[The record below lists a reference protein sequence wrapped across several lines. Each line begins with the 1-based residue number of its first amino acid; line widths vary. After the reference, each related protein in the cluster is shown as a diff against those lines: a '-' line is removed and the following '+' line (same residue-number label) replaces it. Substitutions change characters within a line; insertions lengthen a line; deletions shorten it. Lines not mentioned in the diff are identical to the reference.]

1 MNNQKPHITSYE
13 KGMNKD
19 INVESLPQNTYVDAQ
34 NFRLFT
40 TGDGASVGGIQNI
53 KGTRLEHTFT
63 NFNERVIGSTQL
75 RDALIVFTAV
85 SIDEPSTGRI
95 YKLEFDFETEEVS
108 VELLYESDDLQFT
121 AAAPIEAIAVHE
133 TNFIQRIYFSDFVRP
148 TRSMNIADPL
158 LQDLPVSSFSIFPS
172 PPIKKPQIDFIFDG
186 GQLPVGVYNYT
197 YYLVTAGGQKTL
209 LAPVSNQVHII
220 VDSEEVGSTS
230 DYQGTFTEPGDTIF
244 TTKSV
249 SITVDTSALET
260 NQFEKIVFVGIFL
273 EEIGGTPSIFE
284 FEETLI
290 TGTTQEAVH
299 SGTEDQLTITL
310 ADFLSETYSF
320 ITNKTFSIKDDTLFV
335 GNVKT
340 GGFTL
345 SDEDAEG
352 LQTKR
357 YDSQQTTYDDPYA
370 NPFNDESG
378 LDFGGN
384 PDGSYDFWLNNYQYM
399 FQPDGTTIG
408 GFANYLSYKFTLEEM
423 LGFEQSVGPNT
434 SSIDSEQQFSL
445 NDEYT
450 EVNRNFRNFAS
461 PYKRTLRGYKRGEVY
476 RFGIVFYDKLTG
488 LQSPAYYVGDI
499 KFPEMSQPFGTELP
513 GGYPITN
520 PFTGLPT
527 GVNFDHYAVSK
538 RVTTEGAEGTSR
550 LYSLG
555 LEFSFN
561 FPNSILNNIRGFQI
575 VRVPRTP
582 NDRTRLSQGVIS
594 KYYNIDVQVLE
605 QQAGWSEGSWTERD
619 SKNQTFCP
627 ISELPSVYG
636 HLNRIRVHG
645 ENEGDTFNAE
655 IGEKADIGFNFLGG
669 DTPGIYGYH
678 NGLGAD
684 SEGAERVDYQSLFS
698 TTGLL
703 NFFNPETSYDYGL
716 PGMRRG
722 IDFLKTVGV
731 YGDGFKRTNKSSQY
745 EQGAVGVTKELGHT
759 FQQDYINN
767 PELLG
772 NNRFRP
778 RISPNSTIGAN
789 FFRFPATASGRDNRE
804 FQTKALSTN
813 RLGQFGTQ
821 TAAEDI
827 SNPTAA
833 AFNLEKAYEKIEGY
847 RILTT
852 TSPYRDSVQSVGGMD
867 VVKKCFHSGN
877 PFAYF
882 AKETRLAKE
891 GKSAVISLMEDHT
904 NPDQYFTKGRFVGL
918 EEEFD
923 VANTPEN
930 IDNHDSTLGYASS
943 HIGKGTTFMVEH
955 VRRVG
960 EQYGGNGADAVF
972 TNTFITC
979 SDPVEIDVD
988 NPIQPSSIRVFQG
1001 DTFVALY
1008 QFAKNFWNNYYT
1020 NSTAW
1025 NQQSPPS
1032 GQTLPQAYNGSNSS
1046 SFESVTIPVET
1057 VVNIELGSGTRFE
1070 EGAQFNDQAYRVQEY
1085 PDYQGIGND
1094 TSGGRSKFF
1103 HQYDGVFSE
1112 ETVSKR
1118 FFSLPPGQTEAE
1130 THFDV
1135 RTHYS
1140 ATKTL
1145 GEERDSFSDFAI
1157 ADYKDLDP
1165 QYGPINRIMNF
1176 KDTLFAFQDN
1186 AVGGYLINT
1195 RELLTGE
1202 QGAALSIGT
1211 GQGISDYQ
1219 YISTEY
1225 GCIHQYAVTK
1235 TDSGVYFLDAR
1246 RQKFFLLGENLTD
1259 LSEVLGM
1266 NDFLRSRIPDSF
1278 LITRENGGDNPLL
1291 YTGPHM
1297 TYDPLNKE
1305 IWLTSGRIVRPEVP
1319 GNGPGDPPLSEQ
1331 VIGGFTLC
1339 FSETLKA
1346 FSSFYSQLPNIYLQS
1361 KRRIISPS
1369 PSDPKKLYLHDVG
1382 DYGVFY
1388 DTDPEESSI
1397 TIRVNSLGV
1406 ANKILR
1412 FLEYNSIVKDFTLQT
1427 EPIVQDQGLS
1437 SIKIENDYQESGKES
1452 LDGRQKRR
1460 FRKWR
1465 VKLPRDNKSQNALG
1479 RFRGT
1484 YFDITLYFDNSVNL
1498 SIMLERIMSYY
1509 DVHMY

>member
-19 INVESLPQNTYVDAQ
+19 INVESLPENSYVDAQ

-63 NFNERVIGSTQL
+63 NSNERVIGSTQL

-85 SIDEPSTGRI
+85 SIDDPSTGRI
-95 YKLEFDFETEEVS
+95 YKLEFNFETEEVS
-108 VELLYESDDLQFT
+108 VELLYESDDLEFT

-148 TRSMNIADPL
+148 TRSMNVADPL
-158 LQDLPVSSFSIFPS
+158 LQDLPVSSFSLFPA
-172 PPIKKPQIDFIFDG
+172 PPIKKPQINFISEPG
-186 GQLPVGVYNYT
+186 NLPVGVYNYT

-209 LAPVSNQVHII
+209 LAPVSNQIHII
-220 VDSEEVGSTS
+220 KDSEEVGSTGN
-230 DYQGTFTEPGDTIF
+230 YQGTFTEPGNTIF
-244 TTKSV
+244 STKSV
-249 SITVDTSALET
+249 NITVDTSDLEA

-284 FEETLI
+284 FEENLI
-290 TGTTQEAVH
+290 TGTTQTAVH
-299 SGTEDQLTITL
+299 SGQEDQLTITL
-310 ADFLSETYSF
+310 ADFLSESYPF

-345 SDEDAEG
+345 SDEDAAG
-352 LQTKR
+352 VQTKR
-357 YDSQQTTYDDPYA
+357 YNSSGLTYDDPYA

-378 LDFGGN
+378 LKFGTN
-384 PDGSYDFWLNNYQYM
+384 PDGSYDFWLNNYQFM
-399 FQPDGTTIG
+399 FQPDGTTLG
-408 GFANYLSYKFTLEEM
+408 GSANYLSYTFTLEEIK
-423 LGFEQSVGPNT
+423 GFDQDTSNSISNITSV
-434 SSIDSEQQFSL
+434 EEFSL

-450 EVNRNFRNFAS
+450 EVNRSFENFAS

-476 RFGIVFYDKLTG
+476 RFGIIFYDKNTG
-488 LQSPAYYVGDI
+488 SASPAYYIGDI
-499 KFPEMSQPFGTELP
+499 KFPEMSQPFGTEQE
-513 GGYPITN
+513 GGVKDIIN
-520 PFTGLPT
+520 PFNGTVAGT
-527 GVNFDHYAVSK
+527 FDHYAVAKQIGNFSNS
-538 RVTTEGAEGTSR
+538 E
-550 LYSLG
+550 LYTLG
-555 LEFSFN
+555 LEFSFT

-594 KYYNIDVQVLE
+594 KYYNIDVSALRQE
-605 QQAGWSEGSWTERD
+605 NGWDGNNHWEER
-619 SKNQTFCP
+619 NERQETFCP
-627 ISELPSVYG
+627 VSELPSVYG
-636 HLNRIRVHG
+636 HLNRFIVNNSPFEGPDLTPG
-645 ENEGDTFNAE
+645 ETVDL
-655 IGEKADIGFNFLGG
+655 GFNFLTGG
-669 DTPGIYGYH
+669 ATLPSVHGFH
-678 NGLGAD
+678 NGVN
-684 SEGAERVDYQSLFS
+684 SPQRVDYQSLFS
-698 TTGLL
+698 TPGLL
-703 NFFNPETSYDYGL
+703 NFFNPETSYDFGL

-731 YGDGFKRTNKSSQY
+731 YGDGFKRSRAATQ
-745 EQGAVGVTKELGHT
+745 VGDPGTTLSLGHT
-759 FQQDYINN
+759 FQAAPFIDS
-767 PELLG
+767 G
-772 NNRFRP
+772 NVDRLFRP
-778 RISPNSTIGAN
+778 RLSDSSPASAD
-789 FFRFPATASGRDNRE
+789 FFRFPATDSGKDNRE
-804 FQTKALSTN
+804 FQTKVLSTN
-813 RLGQFGTQ
+813 RLGQLGNQ
-821 TAAEDI
+821 TAAGDI
-827 SNPTAA
+827 ANPTTA
-833 AFNLEKAYEKIEGY
+833 AFNLEVAYEKIEGY

-852 TSPYRDSVQSVGGMD
+852 SSPYRDGIDSVGGMA

-891 GKSAVISLMEDHT
+891 GKSAVISLMENHR
-904 NPDQYFTKGRFVGL
+904 NPEQYFGKGLFVGRTL
-918 EEEFD
+918 AFD
-923 VANTPEN
+923 AANTN
-930 IDNHDSTLGYASS
+930 ITSNGPGYAPSYE
-943 HIGKGTTFMVEH
+943 GNGTTFMVEH

-960 EQYGGNGADAVF
+960 EQYGGIGADAVF

-988 NPIQPSSIRVFQG
+988 DPTQPSSIKVFQG

-1020 NSTAW
+1020 NNSIY
-1025 NQQSPPS
+1025 NGNSVPN
-1032 GQTLPQAYNGSNSS
+1032 GQTLQQAYNGSNSS
-1046 SFESVTIPVET
+1046 SLEIVTVPVET
-1057 VVNIELGSGTRFE
+1057 IVNIELGSGTRFN
-1070 EGAQFNDQAYRVQEY
+1070 EGAQFNDQTYRVQEY
-1085 PDYQGIGND
+1085 PDYLGVGND
-1094 TSGGRSKFF
+1094 TSGGKSKFF

-1118 FFSLPPGQTEAE
+1118 FFSLAPGQTEAE

-1135 RTHYS
+1135 RTHFS

-1176 KDTLFAFQDN
+1176 KDTLYAFQDN

-1195 RELLTGE
+1195 RELLSGE
-1202 QGAALSIGT
+1202 QGTALSIGT

-1246 RQKFFLLGENLTD
+1246 RQKFFLLGGGLTD

-1278 LITRENGGDNPLL
+1278 LITRKEGGDNPLL

-1305 IWLTSGRIVRPEVP
+1305 VWLTSARVVRPEVP
-1319 GNGPGDPPLSEQ
+1319 GDGPGDPPLSPQ

-1339 FSETLKA
+1339 FSEPLKA
-1346 FSSFYSQLPNIYLQS
+1346 FSSFYSHLPNIYLQS
-1361 KRRIISPS
+1361 RRRVLSPS
-1369 PSDPKKLYLHDVG
+1369 PTESNKLYLHDVG

-1412 FLEYNSIVKDFTLQT
+1412 FLEYNSIVKDFTLQS
-1427 EPIVQDQGLS
+1427 EPVVQDQGLS
-1437 SIKIENDYQESGKES
+1437 SIKIENDYQDSGKQS
-1452 LDGRQKRR
+1452 LDERQKRR

-1465 VKLPRDNKSQNALG
+1465 VKLPRDKESQNALG

-1509 DVHMY
+1509 DVHIY